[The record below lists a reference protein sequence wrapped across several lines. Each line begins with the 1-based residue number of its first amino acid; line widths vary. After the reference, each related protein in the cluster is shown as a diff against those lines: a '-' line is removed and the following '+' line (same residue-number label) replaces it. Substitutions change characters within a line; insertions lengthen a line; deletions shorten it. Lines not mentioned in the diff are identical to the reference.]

1 MSRSDTDNEKKCEI
15 VAGYEN
21 RHLRVSLFHILLFY
35 LLYLFCLL
43 CFGWGAW
50 GLMLLNVSTV
60 GFIVILLA
68 LFKVVPGK
76 IRPYVLLAG
85 SVLFV
90 YSEGGAAGLV
100 VLAVITAL
108 TWAVGLALG
117 RLAGSKKVL
126 AGVSIAVLALILF
139 GWKYVQF
146 AAMPIGLSFYTFQA
160 ISYIADLYMGR
171 LAEPERNPFKFAL
184 YMMWFPKWMSGPIER
199 AGAFFEQIQVSCEAK
214 RFDLDRFIRC
224 MSYLIWGL
232 FMKLVIADRLGV
244 VVDSVYADMAS
255 CGFLTMMLA
264 SVLYT
269 IQIYCDFAGYTNSMI
284 GISGLFGI
292 ELTQNFR
299 TPYLAQSTTEFWRRW
314 HISLSNFLKDYIYI
328 PLGGNRKGE
337 HRKMINTLVVFIVC
351 GLWHGAGLSFLVW
364 GLLHGLFNICA
375 GLCKK
380 KRLRFAVH
388 GISGQ
393 LSTFC
398 LVSFAWIFFRAN
410 GIVEA
415 FRFIGGMIPGI
426 NGLSP
431 LAGMVVTDKM
441 MLGISTME
449 WWIALFS
456 VVLLVVMDM
465 HAWMRKSVLP
475 EVIASDWGD
484 VARSVFLVVI
494 AFVVLLFGKYGS
506 GEAIR
511 SFMYMS
517 F

>member
-1 MSRSDTDNEKKCEI
+1 
-15 VAGYEN
+15 
-21 RHLRVSLFHILLFY
+21 
-35 LLYLFCLL
+35 
-43 CFGWGAW
+43 
-50 GLMLLNVSTV
+50 MLLNVSTV
-60 GFIVILLA
+60 GFIVVLLA
-68 LFKVVPGK
+68 LFKAVSGK

-90 YSEGGAAGLV
+90 YSEGGFSGLV
-100 VLAVITAL
+100 VLAVITAM
-108 TWAVGLALG
+108 TWVVGLALG
-117 RLAGSKKVL
+117 GTGGGKATAEAGGRAEGSVQGGEGSFNKGGRRTLAV
-126 AGVSIAVLALILF
+126 VSVAVLAAILF
-139 GWKYVQF
+139 GWKYIPWIMGQLGGGAAADASGDANGALAL

-171 LAEPERNPFKFAL
+171 LKEPERNPFKFAL

-199 AGAFFEQIQVSCEAK
+199 AGAFFEQIQAGCDAK

-224 MSYLIWGL
+224 MSYLIWGM

-292 ELTQNFR
+292 ELTQNFM

-337 HRKMINTLVVFIVC
+337 NRKMINTIVVFIAC
-351 GLWHGAGLSFLVW
+351 GLWHGAGVSFLVW

-375 GLCKK
+375 GLCRKK
-380 KRLRFAVH
+380 GFRFAIH

-393 LSTFC
+393 VITFC
-398 LVSFAWIFFRAN
+398 LVSFAWIFFRA
-410 GIVEA
+410 GSLGEA
-415 FRFIGGMIPGI
+415 FRFIGGMIPGV
-426 NGLSP
+426 NGMAP
-431 LAGMVVTDKM
+431 LAGMAVADKM

-456 VVLLVVMDM
+456 VGLMVVMDV

-475 EVIASDWGD
+475 EVVAADWGD

-494 AFVVLLFGKYGS
+494 AFAVLILVNTARVKRS
-506 GEAIR
+506 EASCI
-511 SFMYMS
+511 
-517 F
+517 

>member
-1 MSRSDTDNEKKCEI
+1 
-15 VAGYEN
+15 
-21 RHLRVSLFHILLFY
+21 
-35 LLYLFCLL
+35 
-43 CFGWGAW
+43 
-50 GLMLLNVSTV
+50 MLLQTTT
-60 GFIVILLA
+60 IVFLLVMVF
-68 LFKVVPGK
+68 LFRISPGK
-76 IRPYVLLAG
+76 IRKYVLLIG
-85 SVLFV
+85 SVAFI
-90 YSEGGAAGLV
+90 YSEGGVSGLA
-100 VLAVITAL
+100 VLAVITLL
-108 TWAVGLALG
+108 TWLVGLAM
-117 RLAGSKKVL
+117 GSAHDSKTVL
-126 AGVSIAVLALILF
+126 MTVSIAVLALILF
-139 GWKYVQF
+139 GWKYVPWMMGRF
-146 AAMPIGLSFYTFQA
+146 GNGESSMGALAAMPIGLSFYTFQA

-171 LAEPERNPFKFAL
+171 LVEPEKNPFKFAL

-199 AGAFFEQIQVSCEAK
+199 AGEFFEQIEESSRAK
-214 RFDLDRFIRC
+214 IFDLDRFIRC

-244 VVDSVYADMAS
+244 VVDAVYADMAN

-337 HRKMINTLVVFIVC
+337 GRKMINTLVVFIVC

-380 KRLRFAVH
+380 AKLKFAIQ

-393 LSTFC
+393 VITFC

-410 GIVEA
+410 GLAEA
-415 FRFIGGMIPGI
+415 LRFVGGMIPGV
-426 NGLSP
+426 NGMAP
-431 LAGMVVTDKM
+431 LAGMAVADKM

-449 WWIALFS
+449 WWIAALS
-456 VVLLVVMDM
+456 VALMVVMDV
-465 HAWMRKSVLP
+465 HAWMKKSVLP
-475 EVIASDWGD
+475 EVVAAEWGD

-494 AFVVLLFGKYGS
+494 ALVVLVFGKYGS

>member
-1 MSRSDTDNEKKCEI
+1 
-15 VAGYEN
+15 
-21 RHLRVSLFHILLFY
+21 
-35 LLYLFCLL
+35 
-43 CFGWGAW
+43 
-50 GLMLLNVSTV
+50 MLLNVSTV
-60 GFIVILLA
+60 GFILVLAA

-90 YSEGGAAGLV
+90 YSEGGLKGLV
-100 VLAVITAL
+100 VLAVITAM
-108 TWAVGLALG
+108 TWAVGMCPGRRVLVIVSVVALA
-117 RLAGSKKVL
+117 A
-126 AGVSIAVLALILF
+126 ILF
-139 GWKYVQF
+139 GWKYIPWIMGQMGGSAAADASGDVNGVG
-146 AAMPIGLSFYTFQA
+146 ALTAMPIGLSFYTFQA
-160 ISYIADLYMGR
+160 ISYIADLYVGR
-171 LAEPERNPFKFAL
+171 LEEPERNPFRFAL

-199 AGAFFEQIQVSCEAK
+199 AGAFFEQIQASCGAK

-224 MSYLIWGL
+224 MSYLIWGM

-244 VVDSVYADMAS
+244 VVDAVYADMAA

-292 ELTQNFR
+292 ELTQNFM

-337 HRKMINTLVVFIVC
+337 NRKMINTIVVFIAC
-351 GLWHGAGLSFLVW
+351 GLWHGAGVSFLVW

-375 GLCKK
+375 GLCRKK
-380 KRLRFAVH
+380 GFRFAIH

-393 LSTFC
+393 IITFC
-398 LVSFAWIFFRAN
+398 LVSFAWIFFRA
-410 GIVEA
+410 GSLGEA
-415 FRFIGGMIPGI
+415 FRFIGGMIPGV
-426 NGLSP
+426 NGMAP
-431 LAGMVVTDKM
+431 LAGMAVADKM

-456 VVLLVVMDM
+456 VGLMVVMDV

-475 EVIASDWGD
+475 EVVAADWGD

-494 AFVVLLFGKYGS
+494 AFAVLIFGKYGS